1 MLCAPNC
8 GWREVSSWKT
18 SRADYGSVMALTRR
32 SFFGRSG
39 WLAAGA
45 VTFPF
50 VGRAADAPARPGQK
64 PRHII
69 HMVADGMSAGT
80 LTCADHFAQ
89 LTRKRG
95 LKWLE
100 LYNHPGAQ
108 PGLMN
113 MRSLN
118 SLVTDSSAAASSWGS
133 GSRIVNGTV
142 NILPDNR
149 VLTTLYELFGQKGWK
164 RGLVTTTEINHATPA
179 GFAASGLKREA
190 ADPIATQ
197 YLERRIEVLLGGG
210 QKFFDA
216 TKRKDK
222 RDVRGDYL
230 KAGYEVMMVA
240 EELAKAPKDKP
251 WLGIFSQSH
260 LPFTLDQRIDAK
272 LKATVP
278 TLAVLTRRALEKLE
292 NEEHFILQVEG
303 GRVDHACHTCDAAAA
318 LHDQIAFDEAI
329 DVCIEFQKR
338 QPDTLIVITTDHGN
352 GNMGLNGM
360 GTAYAFSSPLFANV
374 KQIRSSITEMMKLL
388 IKTPIRLGENTNEP
402 EPVPKLVP
410 GEKLAVQLVPE
421 PPKVP
426 IKTATN
432 KEAIQIIGDLT
443 GYKVSAEKMDQ
454 LMPFLSNKG
463 KAMYSAMNNP
473 VAQLGQLLGN
483 HIGIGWTSNAHTAD
497 YVQILSLGP
506 GAELFRG
513 FIQNTDVFKHYTA
526 LAGIDF
532 KNPEVPLMAEVGPA
546 AAEVENL
553 AAYMG
558 WDDGAVG

>member
-1 MLCAPNC
+1 MAF
-8 GWREVSSWKT
+8 
-18 SRADYGSVMALTRR
+18 SRRGFL
-32 SFFGRSG
+32 GRSG
-39 WLAAGA
+39 LVAAGSLA
-45 VTFPF
+45 FPF
-50 VGRAADAPARPGQK
+50 IGRSADAPARAGQK

-80 LTCADHFAQ
+80 LTCADHFSQ
-89 LTRKRG
+89 ILRKRG
-95 LKWLE
+95 LTWMQ

-118 SLVTDSSAAASSWGS
+118 SLVTDSSAASSSWGS

-142 NILPDNR
+142 NILPDSK
-149 VLTTLYELFGQKGWK
+149 VLTTLYELFAQKGWK
-164 RGLVTTTEINHATPA
+164 RGLVTTTEITHATPA
-179 GFAASGLKREA
+179 GFVASGLKREA
-190 ADPIATQ
+190 AEPIATQ
-197 YLERRIEVLLGGG
+197 YLDRRVEVLLGGG

-222 RDVRGDYL
+222 RDVRGDYV
-230 KAGYEVMMVA
+230 KAGYEVMAVA
-240 EELAKAPKDKP
+240 DDLAKAPKDKP
-251 WLGIFSQSH
+251 WLGIFSLSH

-278 TLAVLTRRALEKLE
+278 TLAVMTRRALEKLE

-318 LHDQIAFDEAI
+318 LHDQIAFDDAI
-329 DVCIEFQKR
+329 DVCVDFQKR
-338 QPDTLIVITTDHGN
+338 NPDTLIVITTDHGN
-352 GNMGLNGM
+352 GNLGLNGM
-360 GTAYAFSSPLFANV
+360 GTIYGFSSPLFANL
-374 KQIRSSITEMMKLL
+374 KQIRSSVSEMMKLL
-388 IKTPIRLGENTNEP
+388 IKTPFKPGENTNEP
-402 EPVPKLVP
+402 EVPAPVTGAKPAP
-410 GEKLAVQLVPE
+410 GTKPEPAPATAPGAVPE

-426 IKTATN
+426 IKTAST
-432 KEAIQIIGDLT
+432 KEVIQIIGDLT
-443 GYKVSAEKMDQ
+443 GYKVPTEKAEM
-454 LMPFLSNKG
+454 LMPFLLSKG

-513 FIQNTDVFKHYTA
+513 FIQNTDVFRHYTA

-532 KNPEVPLMAEVGPA
+532 KNPEAPLLADVGPA
-546 AAEVENL
+546 ASDVENL
-553 AAYMG
+553 AAYAG
-558 WDDGAVG
+558 LEDEPAA

>member
-1 MLCAPNC
+1 M
-8 GWREVSSWKT
+8 VF
-18 SRADYGSVMALTRR
+18 SRRKFL
-32 SFFGRSG
+32 GRSG
-39 WLAAGA
+39 LAAAAGS
-45 VTFPF
+45 VGFPHL
-50 VGRAADAPARPGQK
+50 GRAADAPARAGQK

-89 LTRKRG
+89 ILRKRG
-95 LKWLE
+95 LTWLQ
-100 LYNHPGAQ
+100 LYNQPGAQ

-149 VLTTLYELFGQKGWK
+149 VLTTLYELFAQQGWK
-164 RGLVTTTEINHATPA
+164 RGLVTTTEITHATPA
-179 GFAASGLKREA
+179 GFVASGLKREA
-190 ADPIATQ
+190 AEPIAVQ
-197 YLERRIEVLLGGG
+197 YLERHVEVLLGGG
-210 QKFFDA
+210 QKFFDG

-222 RDVRGDYL
+222 RDVRGEYV
-230 KAGYEVMMVA
+230 KAGYQVMSVA
-240 EELAKAPKDKP
+240 EDLAKAPKDKP
-251 WLGIFSQSH
+251 WLGIFSASH

-278 TLAVLTRRALEKLE
+278 TLAVMTRRALEKLE

-329 DVCIEFQKR
+329 DVCVEFQKR

-352 GNMGLNGM
+352 GNLGLNGM
-360 GTAYAFSSPLFANV
+360 GAAYSFSTPLFANV
-374 KQIRSSITEMMKLL
+374 KQIRSSITEMIKLL

-402 EPVPKLVP
+402 ELAPKILP
-410 GEKLAVQLVPE
+410 GVTNVVELAPL
-421 PPKVP
+421 PPPGP
-426 IKTATN
+426 IKTSSA
-432 KEAIQIIGDLT
+432 KECIQIIGDLT
-443 GYKVSAEKMDQ
+443 GYKVSAEKMDL

-463 KAMYSAMNNP
+463 KAMYGAMNNP
-473 VAQLGQLLGN
+473 AAQLGQLLGN

-497 YVQILSLGP
+497 YVQVLSLGP

-513 FIQNTDVFKHYTA
+513 FIQNTDVFRHYTA

-532 KNPEVPLMAEVGPA
+532 KNPEVPLMADVGPA
-546 AAEVENL
+546 ASDVENL
-553 AAYMG
+553 AAYLG
-558 WDDGAVG
+558 LEEGAVG

>member
-1 MLCAPNC
+1 MAF
-8 GWREVSSWKT
+8 
-18 SRADYGSVMALTRR
+18 SRRGFL
-32 SFFGRSG
+32 GRSG
-39 WLAAGA
+39 LVAAGSLA
-45 VTFPF
+45 FPHI
-50 VGRAADAPARPGQK
+50 GRSADTPARAGQK

-89 LTRKRG
+89 ILRKRG
-95 LKWLE
+95 LTWMQ

-118 SLVTDSSAAASSWGS
+118 SLVTDSSAASSSWGS

-142 NILPDNR
+142 NILPDNK
-149 VLTTLYELFGQKGWK
+149 VLTTLYELFGQQGWK
-164 RGLVTTTEINHATPA
+164 RGLVTTTEITHATPA
-179 GFAASGLKREA
+179 GFVASGLKREA
-190 ADPIATQ
+190 AEPIATQ
-197 YLERRIEVLLGGG
+197 YLDRRVEVLLGGG

-222 RDVRGDYL
+222 RDVRGEYA
-230 KAGYEVMMVA
+230 KAGYEVMA
-240 EELAKAPKDKP
+240 LADDLTKAPNDKP
-251 WLGIFSQSH
+251 WLGIFSLSH

-278 TLAVLTRRALEKLE
+278 TLAVMTRRALEKLAH
-292 NEEHFILQVEG
+292 EEHFILQVEG

-318 LHDQIAFDEAI
+318 LHDQIAFDDAI
-329 DVCIEFQKR
+329 DVCVDFQKR
-338 QPDTLIVITTDHGN
+338 NPDTLIVITTDHGN
-352 GNMGLNGM
+352 GNLGLNGM
-360 GTAYAFSSPLFANV
+360 GTAYSFSSPLFANL

-388 IKTPIRLGENTNEP
+388 IKTPFRIGENTNEP
-402 EPVPKLVP
+402 ELPPLVTKLEPGAKPVLV
-410 GEKLAVQLVPE
+410 AVPE
-421 PPKVP
+421 PPKGP
-426 IKTATN
+426 IKTAST
-432 KEAIQIIGDLT
+432 KEVIQIIGDLT
-443 GYKVSAEKMDQ
+443 GYKVSTEKADL
-454 LMPFLSNKG
+454 LMPFLVNKG
-463 KAMYSAMNNP
+463 RTMYSAMNNP

-513 FIQNTDVFKHYTA
+513 FIQNTDVFRHYTA

-532 KNPEVPLMAEVGPA
+532 KNPAAPLLADVGPA
-546 AAEVENL
+546 ASDVENL
-553 AAYMG
+553 AGYMG
-558 WDDGAVG
+558 LEDEPVA

>member
-1 MLCAPNC
+1 MAF
-8 GWREVSSWKT
+8 
-18 SRADYGSVMALTRR
+18 SRRKFL
-32 SFFGRSG
+32 GRSG
-39 WLAAGA
+39 LVAAAGS
-45 VTFPF
+45 VGFPHL
-50 VGRAADAPARPGQK
+50 GRAADAPARAGQK

-89 LTRKRG
+89 ILRKRG
-95 LKWLE
+95 LTWLQ

-142 NILPDNR
+142 NILPDSR
-149 VLTTLYELFGQKGWK
+149 VLTTLYELFAQKGWK
-164 RGLVTTTEINHATPA
+164 RGLVTTTEITHATPA
-179 GFAASGLKREA
+179 GFVASGLKREA
-190 ADPIATQ
+190 AEPIAVQ
-197 YLERRIEVLLGGG
+197 YLDRRVEVLLGGG
-210 QKFFDA
+210 QKFFDG

-222 RDVRGDYL
+222 RDVRGDFV
-230 KAGYEVMMVA
+230 KAGYQVMTVA
-240 EELAKAPKDKP
+240 EDLAKAPKDKP
-251 WLGIFSQSH
+251 WLGIFSASH

-278 TLAVLTRRALEKLE
+278 TLAVMTRRALEKLE

-318 LHDQIAFDEAI
+318 LHDQIAFDDAI
-329 DVCIEFQKR
+329 DVCVEFQKR

-352 GNMGLNGM
+352 GNLGLNGM
-360 GTAYAFSSPLFANV
+360 GTAYGFSTPLFGNL
-374 KQIRSSITEMMKLL
+374 KQIRSSFTEMIKLL

-402 EPVPKLVP
+402 ELAPRGAPGLPRLAGGTNLVDAAT
-410 GEKLAVQLVPE
+410 L
-421 PPKVP
+421 PPLGP
-426 IKTATN
+426 IKTSSS
-432 KEAIQIIGDLT
+432 KECIQIIGDLT
-443 GYKVSAEKMDQ
+443 GYKVPAEKMDL
-454 LMPFLSNKG
+454 LMPFLINKG
-463 KAMYSAMNNP
+463 KAMYGAMNNP
-473 VAQLGQLLGN
+473 AAQLGQLLSN

-497 YVQILSLGP
+497 YVQVLSLGP

-513 FIQNTDVFKHYTA
+513 FIQNTDVFRNYTA

-532 KNPEVPLMAEVGPA
+532 KNPEMPLLADVGPA
-546 AAEVENL
+546 ASDVENL
-553 AAYMG
+553 AAYWG
-558 WDDGAVG
+558 LDGAAVG